1 MDWYQKLSEYF
12 PIEEMKSREHMER
25 LLREK
30 GDIYHKDEG
39 KYHVLMY
46 AEFPTFVFID
56 YIWVSPKSR
65 GKGIGNQLMEKLKTK
80 NKPIILEVEP
90 IDYDDSDTEKRLHF
104 YKKEEF
110 KHAKSI
116 GYNRRSLAT
125 NEENQMEILYWS
137 PQNENED
144 VIFEQMKRMY
154 EAIHTYKDKEIYGKS
169 YQPVDKV
176 LKFHQNRKENNLFDQ
191 L

>member
-90 IDYDDSDTEKRLHF
+90 IDYDDSDTEKRLRF

-110 KHAKSI
+110 KHENQSDIIVDPLLQMKKIKWKFSI
-116 GYNRRSLAT
+116 GHLK
-125 NEENQMEILYWS
+125 
-137 PQNENED
+137 
-144 VIFEQMKRMY
+144 MKTRM
-154 EAIHTYKDKEIYGKS
+154 
-169 YQPVDKV
+169 
-176 LKFHQNRKENNLFDQ
+176 LF
-191 L
+191 LNK